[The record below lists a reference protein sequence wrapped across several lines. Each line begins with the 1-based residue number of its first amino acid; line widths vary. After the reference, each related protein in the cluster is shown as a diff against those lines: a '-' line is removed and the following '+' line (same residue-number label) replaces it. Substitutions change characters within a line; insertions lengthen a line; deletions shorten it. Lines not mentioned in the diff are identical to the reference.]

1 MAKRAYNPT
10 RFASMVISQ
19 SRLIGTKGS
28 NGLPPVSKVTKDG
41 DLEKFA
47 IEETQG
53 WTIKPGRKRARG
65 AYCVPHRA
73 HLRPELCSQEL
84 RLDPVYMLPIEAV
97 VFEWPDPVTSAST
110 SAATTPSNTPNKK
123 PKIELLTDFQ
133 LRDGHF
139 VAASRCTYGARDL
152 VN

>member
-19 SRLIGTKGS
+19 SRLSGTKGS

-53 WTIKPGRKRARG
+53 WTLEQFGEG
-65 AYCVPHRA
+65 
-73 HLRPELCSQEL
+73 QEL
-84 RLDPVYMLPIEAV
+84 LIV
-97 VFEWPDPVTSAST
+97 
-110 SAATTPSNTPNKK
+110 
-123 PKIELLTDFQ
+123 
-133 LRDGHF
+133 GHF
-139 VAASRCTYGARDL
+139 EPTFGSGRGGPTQVRPCRRQPAGFWAPKKQKNTQKHS
-152 VN
+152 